1 MIAKLPD
8 RNALLPDLLPF
19 SKIDVIVTDLDGT
32 LISGSEDISD
42 RIKEKISA
50 LRRKKVYTTIATGR
64 TFEGAR
70 LLIHQINMEKGMPIC
85 LYNGA
90 IVLEYG
96 TDTLLYS
103 NYIDIDAVYSL
114 INRII
119 QLEVAIYIYTFSID
133 NIGLINEGKSRIQ
146 EKVYGVG
153 TKTNKKDIN
162 HMVVHQLS
170 TIDELKRIEE
180 PIVALLIEKTA
191 LKQLD
196 VEYIEKELS
205 IENLVYTNSGN
216 GFIEVKARGLNK
228 GIIISILKE
237 KCKYESILAIGDNDN
252 DKELFQYADISV
264 AVENSS
270 AIAIDTA
277 DYVCE
282 NESAY
287 GFFDMLTVIN
297 NAKRY
302 C

>member
-42 RIKEKISA
+42 RIKEKIST

-170 TIDELKRIEE
+170 TIEELKKIEE
-180 PIVALLIEKTA
+180 PIVALLIERMD

-216 GFIEVKARGLNK
+216 GFIEVKA
-228 GIIISILKE
+228 